1 MLKQFRFRLRSLLG
15 RRRREAELEE
25 EIHFHLAEEAAE
37 QIEAGLPPEQARTAA
52 RRNFGNVTL
61 IRELTRE
68 TWGWAPAERVLK
80 DIGSAFRMMRRN
92 LGYTCAVVLTLS
104 LGIGLNAPM
113 YDMLSRLFLQAPPHI
128 EDPDG
133 VHRVWL
139 RWLRERN
146 DPHNR
151 GSFTGPAVALDA
163 MQWLEFTALQA
174 DNAGIDAVAGYR
186 PTRPMQNGRGQS
198 AENLRVSWVT
208 GEFLDFLGV
217 TPTVGRLIAVED
229 DDLAATPVAV
239 IGDGYRRQRFA
250 SPQEALGATLT
261 FEAVAYVVVGV
272 LPPGFSGPAP
282 NAVDVW
288 LPLEHAATA
297 SRGNSWRRYGTGFYL
312 TPFLRLAP
320 GATVE
325 AAGAAATAAVRAAR
339 AGSRFSDSLDPEA
352 TVALGPIL
360 RTRGPT
366 TLRRHMRLPLIA
378 GGITF
383 VVLLIAAV
391 NMSNLLMLRVAARR
405 RELAVRYALGLGR
418 WGIGRLLVIESLVLA
433 ALSGVVAL
441 AVAAVAANVLRST
454 LLPDYQWAE
463 DPLGV
468 TAIGF
473 TGIAVL
479 GIGLVAALA
488 PAVYAAHSRGIEKLD
503 SSRGARA
510 LGTPVRTGLI
520 VVQAALSVVLL
531 TGTALFYRSFEAA
544 REVDVGY
551 AKENLITVTLGS
563 FHGDTR
569 LDGLS
574 GAPLDEG
581 AINAMEDRVRDV
593 PEVLDVA
600 QGTSSPG
607 GSGAAFGDLRI
618 EGLDRLPFRRF
629 AHLLDDAAGAGPHV
643 NLTTANFFDVA
654 GLDIREGRGFT
665 EWDREGTRKVAV
677 VNTSFAQQ
685 AWPGQS
691 AVGRC
696 LFVSSDADCT
706 TVVGVVESAA
716 DWGVLES
723 DRDPVYY
730 LPISQTSSDP
740 ALAGWRSIQRSLIA
754 RTGGS
759 PGRVVAPVLRAL
771 AELFPELPGY
781 HVKNLST
788 VFASRI
794 RTWRAGT
801 RLFAASALLAV
812 LLAAIGLY
820 AVIAFGVRQRELEF
834 GIRRAL
840 GARRSDLLRMV
851 LTRGFALAAA
861 GVVAGALVALWAGRF
876 VEPLLFDGRSP
887 RDPLAFAAAALVLLA
902 VAVLASFVPARRASR
917 ADPRQALQAE

>member
-25 EIHFHLAEEAAE
+25 EIHFHLAEEAEE

-68 TWGWAPAERVLK
+68 TWGWAPAERILK
-80 DIGSAFRMMRRN
+80 DIGAAFRMMRRN
-92 LGYTCAVVLTLS
+92 LGYTCAVVLTVA

-139 RWLRERN
+139 H
-146 DPHNR
+146 DR
-151 GSFTGPAVALDA
+151 GSFAGPVDA

-198 AENLRVSWVT
+198 GENLRVSWVT

-282 NAVDVW
+282 KAVDVW

-312 TPFLRLAP
+312 TPFVRLAP

-360 RTRGPT
+360 RTRGPA

-433 ALSGVVAL
+433 ALSGVAAL
-441 AVAAVAANVLRST
+441 AVAAVAGGALRRT

-479 GIGLVAALA
+479 GTGLVAALA
-488 PAVYAAHSRGIEKLD
+488 PALYAARSRAIEKLD

-520 VVQAALSVVLL
+520 VVQAALSA
-531 TGTALFYRSFEAA
+531 TTSRTSPPSSR
-544 REVDVGY
+544 RESAPGEPERVCSPPPPSWQSCSPPS
-551 AKENLITVTLGS
+551 GS
-563 FHGDTR
+563 MPSSPSACASASWSSA
-569 LDGLS
+569 S
-574 GAPLDEG
+574 GAPW
-581 AINAMEDRVRDV
+581 A
-593 PEVLDVA
+593 P
-600 QGTSSPG
+600 
-607 GSGAAFGDLRI
+607 
-618 EGLDRLPFRRF
+618 
-629 AHLLDDAAGAGPHV
+629 AGP
-643 NLTTANFFDVA
+643 
-654 GLDIREGRGFT
+654 
-665 EWDREGTRKVAV
+665 
-677 VNTSFAQQ
+677 TSC
-685 AWPGQS
+685 AW
-691 AVGRC
+691 
-696 LFVSSDADCT
+696 F
-706 TVVGVVESAA
+706 
-716 DWGVLES
+716 
-723 DRDPVYY
+723 
-730 LPISQTSSDP
+730 
-740 ALAGWRSIQRSLIA
+740 
-754 RTGGS
+754 
-759 PGRVVAPVLRAL
+759 
-771 AELFPELPGY
+771 
-781 HVKNLST
+781 
-788 VFASRI
+788 
-794 RTWRAGT
+794 
-801 RLFAASALLAV
+801 
-812 LLAAIGLY
+812 
-820 AVIAFGVRQRELEF
+820 
-834 GIRRAL
+834 
-840 GARRSDLLRMV
+840 
-851 LTRGFALAAA
+851 
-861 GVVAGALVALWAGRF
+861 
-876 VEPLLFDGRSP
+876 
-887 RDPLAFAAAALVLLA
+887 
-902 VAVLASFVPARRASR
+902 
-917 ADPRQALQAE
+917 

>member
-25 EIHFHLAEEAAE
+25 EIHFHLAEETE
-37 QIEAGLPPEQARTAA
+37 ERIDAGLPPEQARAAA
-52 RRNFGNVTL
+52 RRNFGNVTM

-68 TWGWAPAERVLK
+68 TWGWAPVERLLK
-80 DIGSAFRMMRRN
+80 DIRSAFRMMRRN
-92 LGYTCAVVLTLS
+92 TGYTCAVVLTLA

-113 YDMLSRLFLQAPPHI
+113 YEMLSRLFLQAPPHI

-133 VHRVWL
+133 VHRLWVS
-139 RWLRERN
+139 ERI
-146 DPHNR
+146 DPGDR
-151 GSFTGPAVALDA
+151 GVSTGRTWVVDA
-163 MQWLEFTALQA
+163 MQWLDFTALRA
-174 DNAGIDAVAGYR
+174 DNALIDGVAGHR
-186 PTRPMQNGRGQS
+186 VSFRTNGRGQR
-198 AENLRVSWVT
+198 AENLTVSWVT
-208 GEFLDFLGV
+208 EEFLDFLGV
-217 TPTVGRLIAVED
+217 APTVGRLIAAED
-229 DDLAATPVAV
+229 DDLAAQPVAV
-239 IGDGYRRQRFA
+239 ISDGYRRQRFGSA
-250 SPQEALGATLT
+250 EEALGATLSFDDLT
-261 FEAVAYVVVGV
+261 YVVVGV
-272 LPPGFSGPAP
+272 MPPGFSGPRS

-297 SRGNSWRRYGTGFYL
+297 SRGNSWRRYGTTFYL
-312 TPFLRLAP
+312 TPFVRLAR
-320 GATVE
+320 GATEE

-378 GGITF
+378 GGITL

-433 ALSGVVAL
+433 ALSGIAAL
-441 AVAAVAANVLRST
+441 AVAAVTGDALRRT
-454 LLPDYQWAE
+454 LLPSHKWAE

-479 GIGLVAALA
+479 GIGLMAALA
-488 PAVYAAHSRGIEKLD
+488 PGLYAARSRGIEKLD

-520 VVQAALSVVLL
+520 VVQAALSIVLL
-531 TGTALFYRSFEAA
+531 SGTAVFYRSFEAA
-544 REVDVGY
+544 RQVDVGY
-551 AKENLITVTLGS
+551 AKEHLLTVTLGS

-569 LDGLS
+569 LDGLD
-574 GAPLDEG
+574 GAPLDES
-581 AINAMEDRVRDV
+581 AIHAMEARVRDV

-600 QGTSSPG
+600 QGTSSPMG
-607 GSGAAFGDLRI
+607 GGGAAYGDLRI
-618 EGLDRLPFRRF
+618 EGLDRLPFRY
-629 AHLLDDAAGAGPHV
+629 GPHV

-677 VNTSFAQQ
+677 VNPSFAQQ

-696 LFVSSDADCT
+696 LFVGSAADCT
-706 TVVGVVESAA
+706 TVVGVVEPAVN
-716 DWGVLES
+716 WTLPET
-723 DRDPVYY
+723 DPVYY
-730 LPISQTSSDP
+730 LPIAQASSDP
-740 ALAGWRSIQRSLIA
+740 SLSGWTSIQRALIV
-754 RTGGS
+754 RTASS
-759 PGRVVAPVLRAL
+759 PGRVEAPVLGAL
-771 AELFPELPGY
+771 AELFPELPGH
-781 HVKNLST
+781 HVRNLST

-794 RTWRAGT
+794 RTWRTGT
-801 RLFAASALLAV
+801 RLFAASAMLAV

-820 AVIAFGVRQRELEF
+820 AVIAFGVRQREHEF

-840 GARRSDLLRMV
+840 GARASNLLRLV
-851 LTRGFALAAA
+851 LTRGVSLAAA
-861 GVVAGALVALWAGRF
+861 GVVAGALAALWAGKF
-876 VEPLLFDGRSP
+876 VEPLLFDDRTP
-887 RDPLAFAAAALVLLA
+887 RDPLAFAAAALVLLTIA
-902 VAVLASFVPARRASR
+902 VMASYLPARRASR
-917 ADPRQALQAE
+917 ADPRQALEAE